1 MLMLKSSGFF
11 CGWNFFDFTNIV
23 FKLIAFGYRVGN
35 GFISEDIGRKLFSNK
50 VPARSSRC
58 QARFQGCCTP
68 SRVSI
73 RGVNLQYV
81 FDDVGWHSICKH
93 AATVIHAFCVSHV
106 TYMHINIQ
114 YFKLLQPAFH
124 TKHCKVGV

>member
-1 MLMLKSSGFF
+1 MKKDVNTEELRFF
-11 CGWNFFDFTNIV
+11 FVVGTFSFFTNIV
-23 FKLIAFGYRVGN
+23 FKLIASGYRVGN
-35 GFISEDIGRKLFSNK
+35 GCISEDIGQRLFSNK

-81 FDDVGWHSICKH
+81 FDDIGWH
-93 AATVIHAFCVSHV
+93 
-106 TYMHINIQ
+106 Y
-114 YFKLLQPAFH
+114 L
-124 TKHCKVGV
+124 